1 MEEYQYLEYH
11 LNVKLHKD
19 TFVLASTFF
28 FFLTHDCEAR
38 SPTTK
43 YY

>member
-11 LNVKLHKD
+11 LNVKLHKY

-28 FFLTHDCEAR
+28 LIHECEAK
-38 SPTTK
+38 SPATK